1 MCSRLSFRSWPAQA
15 AIRQGHLS
23 LVPPP
28 APSDLEALLVRLSH
42 LAPRRVW
49 LAAALRRDW
58 RDARRLAQFKGLS
71 AITGVPLL
79 ATMDALYASPAQR
92 PLQDVLGC
100 IREEIGRASCRER
113 VCQYV

>member
-1 MCSRLSFRSWPAQA
+1 MPGSTATQQTAHRKPVDYEHDDRPSQE

-49 LAAALRRDW
+49 LAAALRRDG

-92 PLQDVLGC
+92 PLQ
-100 IREEIGRASCRER
+100 IGRAH
-113 VCQYV
+113 V